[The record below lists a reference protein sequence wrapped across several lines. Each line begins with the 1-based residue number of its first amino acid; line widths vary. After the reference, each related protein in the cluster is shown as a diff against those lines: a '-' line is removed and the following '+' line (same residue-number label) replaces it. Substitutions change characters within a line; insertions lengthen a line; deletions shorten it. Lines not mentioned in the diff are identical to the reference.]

1 MRDFVHLEPYQIR
14 DLLSHGAFLTVDYRA
29 RDAYLHGGEV
39 TAPVDTDLVEALLS
53 DGFIRQVN
61 PDDPTIDLAIY
72 SH

>member
-1 MRDFVHLEPYQIR
+1 MRDFVSLEPDQIR
-14 DLLSHGAFLTVDYRA
+14 DLLSHGAFLTVDHHV

-39 TAPVDTDLVEALLS
+39 TAPVDTEFVEELLS